1 MPREPDKLVP
11 YEVALASRP
20 WSDPWTHHAG
30 EPPVH
35 QPDFELLGELL
46 TVPVRRGEV
55 SQTGAFAKGVDAWLA
70 HELRR
75 AGFGDDEV
83 WPRASR
89 PRVLPRDVALLLDRL
104 PRRLA
109 EEVADRVAAMPAVT
123 PTDAVILGR
132 AYDKQVD
139 VVISRWERGPEL
151 LVSTKAQVSSFGKN
165 LPNRFEEAYGDA
177 GNLRGRYPLAA
188 VGFLF
193 VQRST
198 ILTEEPDAYER
209 TVDMIRKLR
218 ATPESGGG
226 YTATGLVLVE
236 WDDDQPRSRSAGP
249 NGTAAPV
256 GANGTRATAGARPAD
271 GAGRRVR
278 VRTDAVP
285 PDVAAGQ
292 FLTALVRH
300 VTAVTPVVHHVR
312 VRELFERRNLAVEE
326 ADALIGAEAGDDSRD
341 ARDNSSG
348 PLMIE
353 DPLFEL

>member
-1 MPREPDKLVP
+1 MARDPDKLVP
-11 YEVALASRP
+11 YEPLLTRRAP
-20 WSDPWTHHAG
+20 SDPWRHAAG
-30 EPPVH
+30 EPPLYC
-35 QPDFELLGELL
+35 PDYDLLAELL
-46 TVPVRRGEV
+46 TVPVRSGET
-55 SQTGAFAKGVDAWLA
+55 SQSGAFAKGVDAWLA

-75 AGFGDDEV
+75 AGFGMDEV
-83 WPRASR
+83 WPRPVR

-109 EEVADRVAAMPAVT
+109 DEVRERVAAMPSVT

-139 VVISRWERGPEL
+139 VVISRWDRGPEL

-198 ILTEEPDAYER
+198 ILTEEPDAFER

-218 ATPESGGG
+218 ASPEAGGG

-236 WDDDQPRSRSAGP
+236 WDDVGARGS
-249 NGTAAPV
+249 APV
-256 GANGTRATAGARPAD
+256 VVRARP
-271 GAGRRVR
+271 
-278 VRTDAVP
+278 DAVP
-285 PDVAAGQ
+285 ADVAPGQ

-312 VRELFERRNLAVEE
+312 VRELLERRNLAVTE
-326 ADALIGAEAGDDSRD
+326 ADQTAESGIATVDDD
-341 ARDNSSG
+341 PA
-348 PLMIE
+348 PTMIE
-353 DPLFEL
+353 EPLFPDGWE